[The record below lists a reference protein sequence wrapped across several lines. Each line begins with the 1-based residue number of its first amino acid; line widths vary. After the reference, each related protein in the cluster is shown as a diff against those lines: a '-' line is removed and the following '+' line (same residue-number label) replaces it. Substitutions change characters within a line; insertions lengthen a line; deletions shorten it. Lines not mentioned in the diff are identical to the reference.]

1 MYAVSA
7 RVQKVGY
14 KVLAVANLARTRS
27 AVRITRCLSYAL
39 SLFAHECSKARHMPL
54 NLTRCMQM
62 SDLARTT
69 ESQINS
75 VILNYSRNIL
85 KIKLSV
91 IKDNIEHL
99 NHVSG
104 TGTWSILER
113 DVV

>member
-14 KVLAVANLARTRS
+14 KVLDVANLARTRS
-27 AVRITRCLSYAL
+27 AVRITRCLLYTL

-62 SDLARTT
+62 SDLARTI

-85 KIKLSV
+85 KIKLSA
-91 IKDNIEHL
+91 E
-99 NHVSG
+99 
-104 TGTWSILER
+104 
-113 DVV
+113 